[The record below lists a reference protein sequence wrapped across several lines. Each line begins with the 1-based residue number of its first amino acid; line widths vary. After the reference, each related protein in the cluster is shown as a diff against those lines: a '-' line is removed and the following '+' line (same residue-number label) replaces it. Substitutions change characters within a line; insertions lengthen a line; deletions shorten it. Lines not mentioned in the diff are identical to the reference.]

1 MGEETWI
8 LDQSCT
14 TACLGPY
21 RFNDENNNLGPQRRR
36 EQAHSGNY
44 PNNSSGTSKPE
55 QHQEIQKKKKI
66 ILSPF
71 NCLSFHFLIKRK
83 HATASDLFSHL
94 KHPSSLFSH
103 SSLRSIPFSALPC
116 SFKSRR
122 LGFQHEDLKAEDE
135 NLASQSLRRKLSSQ
149 SSSDQTSW

>member
-1 MGEETWI
+1 M
-8 LDQSCT
+8 QV
-14 TACLGPY
+14 
-21 RFNDENNNLGPQRRR
+21 
-36 EQAHSGNY
+36 EQAHQKN
-44 PNNSSGTSKPE
+44 TRKL
-55 QHQEIQKKKKI
+55 KKKKI

-71 NCLSFHFLIKRK
+71 NCFSFRFLIKRK
-83 HATASDLFSHL
+83 HATASHLFSHL

-122 LGFQHEDLKAEDE
+122 LGFQHEDLYAEDE

-149 SSSDQTSW
+149 SSSDQTSWWTSQNVWQVSPSLALIPSVRLRPSPNIYNYCDRGLDPALLESKS